1 MAENVGSIYY
11 TVEADTSGLVNG
23 ANAADR
29 SLDSM
34 QGSMQRTDATA
45 GKLQARMTRVAGAVR
60 QANQQIGAQTSAYSG
75 LTRVVA
81 AYLSLRTLQSVVEL
95 SDQYGQMASR
105 IRNATSSAEEYAMVQ
120 ERLLQTANGTFR
132 ALSEA
137 QEVYL
142 ATADTLR
149 DLGYTTSDVLD
160 ITDSFSYALVRD
172 AARAD
177 QATTAMDAWSKA
189 LMKNKVEADGW
200 ASIMAATPS
209 IVEGIAEATGRT
221 QAEIRQLG
229 ASGKL
234 SVEALNEGLRRTRDE
249 NKALADEMETSVAD
263 SFTKLRNSMTV
274 FIGKVNESSGA
285 SQVLT
290 SNIAKLAEIL
300 QDPETIKAAQDLAA
314 GVVGALNKII
324 DGAKETVR
332 IVQWASE
339 ELAYQL
345 SGGMAASDDIVRLN
359 ESLAD
364 QREELAKLEKAR
376 DNLRALGL
384 KVENEDPINKL
395 KADIRATEAL
405 IENFYKSQEKKPPV
419 EAPKVSTS
427 SQPGK
432 SGGKTGTVNAEAAA
446 TAGTKKLTEAQKAA
460 KKAAQEL
467 AQAQKENIDT
477 IASLGQQL
485 ALVGLKGK
493 DLMQTQAELQ
503 LNEYATPEQVAQVRA
518 LAAALYEAQQVEANK
533 QLLGQMD
540 PIAGEDQRYQTELEN
555 LKKLNEAKLLEDQR
569 YLELKTQA
577 EQQHDATMKQLEEER
592 FRRQAAGNEM
602 IMATL
607 DQVQQAGT
615 NALTGLITGANNG
628 ADAMRQLAGAMLNQV
643 VGALVKVG
651 IEQAKN
657 FIMGQAQQAAAATTA
672 AATGA
677 SMASAYAPAAAA
689 ASVASFGGAATAGL
703 TAMAAAIP
711 AMLGMF
717 AGGRQYGGPVG
728 AGGMYRINENG
739 APEVFQAAN
748 GRQYMLPNTRGEVI
762 SNGDA
767 TAQGSPQISL
777 QIINNGPPV
786 SATATM
792 DGNNLR
798 VTLDAVEQDFANKVS
813 SGQGLYPKAIE
824 GAYGF
829 KRAGR

>member
-11 TVEADTSGLVNG
+11 TVEADTSSLVNG

-45 GKLQARMTRVAGAVR
+45 GKLQTRMTRVAGAVR

-81 AYLSLRTLQSVVEL
+81 AYLSLRTLQSVIEL

-285 SQVLT
+285 SQILT
-290 SNIAKLAEIL
+290 SNIAELADAL
-300 QDPETIKAAQDLAA
+300 QDPETIRAAQELAA
-314 GVVGALNKII
+314 GVVGALNQII
-324 DGAKETVR
+324 AGAKETVR
-332 IVQWASE
+332 IVKWAAE
-339 ELAYQL
+339 GIAAALH
-345 SGGMAASDDIVRLN
+345 GAASDDIVRLEDQLN
-359 ESLAD
+359 TYQEMLANPLKRLRIGGKGQAIALFSED
-364 QREELAKLEKAR
+364 EIKA
-376 DNLRALGL
+376 NIA
-384 KVENEDPINKL
+384 
-395 KADIRATEAL
+395 ATQAL
-405 IENFYKSQEKKPPV
+405 IDQFYKDQEKKPPV
-419 EAPKVSTS
+419 VVPNVAPPST
-427 SQPGK
+427 QGK

-446 TAGTKKLTEAQKAA
+446 TTGTKKLTEAQKAA

-493 DLMQTQAELQ
+493 DLMQAQAELQ

-569 YLELKTQA
+569 YLELKAQA

-677 SMASAYAPAAAA
+677 AMASAYAPAAAA

-767 TAQGSPQISL
+767 SAQGSPQISL

-786 SATATM
+786 SATAAM

>member
-1 MAENVGSIYY
+1 M
-11 TVEADTSGLVNG
+11 
-23 ANAADR
+23 
-29 SLDSM
+29 
-34 QGSMQRTDATA
+34 
-45 GKLQARMTRVAGAVR
+45 
-60 QANQQIGAQTSAYSG
+60 
-75 LTRVVA
+75 
-81 AYLSLRTLQSVVEL
+81 
-95 SDQYGQMASR
+95 
-105 IRNATSSAEEYAMVQ
+105 
-120 ERLLQTANGTFR
+120 
-132 ALSEA
+132 
-137 QEVYL
+137 
-142 ATADTLR
+142 
-149 DLGYTTSDVLD
+149 
-160 ITDSFSYALVRD
+160 
-172 AARAD
+172 
-177 QATTAMDAWSKA
+177 
-189 LMKNKVEADGW
+189 
-200 ASIMAATPS
+200 
-209 IVEGIAEATGRT
+209 
-221 QAEIRQLG
+221 
-229 ASGKL
+229 
-234 SVEALNEGLRRTRDE
+234 
-249 NKALADEMETSVAD
+249 ADEMETSVAD

-285 SQVLT
+285 SQILT

-419 EAPKVSTS
+419 EAPKLSTP

-467 AQAQKENIDT
+467 AQAQKENIDA

-493 DLMQTQAELQ
+493 ELMQTQAELQ

-518 LAAALYEAQQVEANK
+518 LAAALYEAQQIEANK

-569 YLELKTQA
+569 YLELKAQA

-677 SMASAYAPAAAA
+677 AMASAYAPAAAA

-767 TAQGSPQISL
+767 SAQGSPQISL

-786 SATATM
+786 SATAAM

>member
-11 TVEADTSGLVNG
+11 TVEADTSSLVNG

-45 GKLQARMTRVAGAVR
+45 GKLQTRMTRVAGAVR

-81 AYLSLRTLQSVVEL
+81 AYLSLRTLQSVIEL

-285 SQVLT
+285 SQILT
-290 SNIAKLAEIL
+290 SNIAELADAL
-300 QDPETIKAAQDLAA
+300 QDPETIRAAQELAA
-314 GVVGALNKII
+314 GVVGALNQII
-324 DGAKETVR
+324 AGAKETVR
-332 IVQWASE
+332 IVKWAAE
-339 ELAYQL
+339 GIAAALH
-345 SGGMAASDDIVRLN
+345 GAASDDIVRLEDQLN
-359 ESLAD
+359 TYQEMLANPLKRLRIGGKGQAIALFSED
-364 QREELAKLEKAR
+364 EIKA
-376 DNLRALGL
+376 NIA
-384 KVENEDPINKL
+384 
-395 KADIRATEAL
+395 ATQAL
-405 IENFYKSQEKKPPV
+405 IDQFYKDQEKKPPV
-419 EAPKVSTS
+419 VVPNVESPST
-427 SQPGK
+427 QGK

-477 IASLGQQL
+477 IAGLGQQL

-677 SMASAYAPAAAA
+677 AMASAYAPAAAA

-767 TAQGSPQISL
+767 SAQGSPQISL

>member
-11 TVEADTSGLVNG
+11 TVEADTSSLVNG

-45 GKLQARMTRVAGAVR
+45 GKLQTRMTRVAGAVR

-81 AYLSLRTLQSVVEL
+81 AYLSLRTLQSVIEL

-285 SQVLT
+285 SQILT
-290 SNIAKLAEIL
+290 SNIAELADAL
-300 QDPETIKAAQDLAA
+300 QDPETIRAAQELAA
-314 GVVGALNKII
+314 GVVGALNQII
-324 DGAKETVR
+324 AGAKETVR
-332 IVQWASE
+332 IVKWAAE
-339 ELAYQL
+339 GIAAALH
-345 SGGMAASDDIVRLN
+345 GAASDDIVRLEDQLN
-359 ESLAD
+359 TYQEMLANPLKRLRIGGKGQAIALFSED
-364 QREELAKLEKAR
+364 EIKA
-376 DNLRALGL
+376 NIA
-384 KVENEDPINKL
+384 
-395 KADIRATEAL
+395 ATQAL
-405 IENFYKSQEKKPPV
+405 IDQFYKDQEKKPPV
-419 EAPKVSTS
+419 VVPNVAPPST
-427 SQPGK
+427 QGK
-432 SGGKTGTVNAEAAA
+432 SGGKTGTVNDEAAA
-446 TAGTKKLTEAQKAA
+446 TTGTKKLTEAQKAA

-493 DLMQTQAELQ
+493 ELMQTQAELQ

-518 LAAALYEAQQVEANK
+518 LAAALYEAQQIEANK

-569 YLELKTQA
+569 YLELKAQA

-657 FIMGQAQQAAAATTA
+657 FIMGQSMQATATAQGIAQA
-672 AATGA
+672 GA
-677 SMASAYAPAAAA
+677 LAGAYAPAAAA
-689 ASVASFGGAATAGL
+689 AAVASFGGAATAGL
-703 TAMAAAIP
+703 AAMAAAIP
-711 AMLGMF
+711 AMLGLF
-717 AGGRQYGGPVG
+717 GGRQYGGGVQANG
-728 AGGMYRINENG
+728 LYRINENG

-767 TAQGSPQISL
+767 SAQGSPQISL

-786 SATATM
+786 SATAAM

>member
-11 TVEADTSGLVNG
+11 TVEADTSSLVNG

-45 GKLQARMTRVAGAVR
+45 GKLQTRMTRVAGAVR

-81 AYLSLRTLQSVVEL
+81 AYLSLRTLQSVIEL

-285 SQVLT
+285 SQILT
-290 SNIAKLAEIL
+290 SNIAELADAL
-300 QDPETIKAAQDLAA
+300 QDPETIRAAQDLAA
-314 GVVGALNKII
+314 GVVSALNQII
-324 DGAKETVR
+324 AGAKETVR
-332 IVQWASE
+332 IVKWAAE
-339 ELAYQL
+339 GIAAALH
-345 SGGMAASDDIVRLN
+345 GAASDDIVRLEDQLN
-359 ESLAD
+359 TYQEMLANPLKRLRIGGKGQAIALFSED
-364 QREELAKLEKAR
+364 EIKA
-376 DNLRALGL
+376 NIA
-384 KVENEDPINKL
+384 
-395 KADIRATEAL
+395 ATQAL
-405 IENFYKSQEKKPPV
+405 IDQFYKDQEKTPPV
-419 EAPKVSTS
+419 VVPNVESPSP
-427 SQPGK
+427 QGK

-467 AQAQKENIDT
+467 AQAQKENIDA

-493 DLMQTQAELQ
+493 ELMQTQAELQ

-518 LAAALYEAQQVEANK
+518 LAAALYEAQQIEANK

-569 YLELKTQA
+569 YLELKAQA

-677 SMASAYAPAAAA
+677 AMASAYAPAAAA

-767 TAQGSPQISL
+767 SAQGSPQISL

-786 SATATM
+786 SATAAM

>member
-11 TVEADTSGLVNG
+11 TVEADTSSLVNG

-45 GKLQARMTRVAGAVR
+45 GKLQTRMTRVAGAVR

-81 AYLSLRTLQSVVEL
+81 AYLSLRTLQSVIEL

-285 SQVLT
+285 SQILT
-290 SNIAKLAEIL
+290 SNIAELADAL
-300 QDPETIKAAQDLAA
+300 QNPETIRAAQELAA
-314 GVVGALNKII
+314 GVVGALNQII
-324 DGAKETVR
+324 AGAKETVR
-332 IVQWASE
+332 IVKWAAE
-339 ELAYQL
+339 GIAAALH
-345 SGGMAASDDIVRLN
+345 GAASDDIVRLEDQLN
-359 ESLAD
+359 TYKEMLANPLKRLRIGGKGQAIALFSED
-364 QREELAKLEKAR
+364 EIKA
-376 DNLRALGL
+376 NIA
-384 KVENEDPINKL
+384 
-395 KADIRATEAL
+395 ATQAL
-405 IENFYKSQEKKPPV
+405 IDQFYKDQEKKPPV
-419 EAPKVSTS
+419 VVPNVAPPST
-427 SQPGK
+427 QGK

-446 TAGTKKLTEAQKAA
+446 TTGTKKLTEAQKAA

-477 IASLGQQL
+477 IAGLGQQL

-533 QLLGQMD
+533 QLLGQID

-657 FIMGQAQQAAAATTA
+657 FIMGQSMQATATAKGIAQA
-672 AATGA
+672 GA
-677 SMASAYAPAAAA
+677 LAGAYAPAAAA

-703 TAMAAAIP
+703 AAMAAAIP
-711 AMLGMF
+711 AMLGLF
-717 AGGRQYGGPVG
+717 GGRQYGGGVQANG
-728 AGGMYRINENG
+728 LYRINENG

-786 SATATM
+786 SATAAM

>member
-11 TVEADTSGLVNG
+11 TVEADTSSLVNG

-45 GKLQARMTRVAGAVR
+45 GKLQTRMTRVAGAVR

-81 AYLSLRTLQSVVEL
+81 AYLSLRTLQSVIEL

-285 SQVLT
+285 SQILT
-290 SNIAKLAEIL
+290 SNIAELADAL
-300 QDPETIKAAQDLAA
+300 QDPETIRAAQELAA
-314 GVVGALNKII
+314 GVVGALNQII
-324 DGAKETVR
+324 AGAKETVR
-332 IVQWASE
+332 IVKWAAE
-339 ELAYQL
+339 GIAAALH
-345 SGGMAASDDIVRLN
+345 GAASDDIVRLEDQLN
-359 ESLAD
+359 TYQDMLANPLKRLRIGGKGQAIALFSED
-364 QREELAKLEKAR
+364 EIKA
-376 DNLRALGL
+376 NIA
-384 KVENEDPINKL
+384 
-395 KADIRATEAL
+395 ATQAL
-405 IENFYKSQEKKPPV
+405 IDQFYKDQEKKPPV
-419 EAPKVSTS
+419 VVPNVAPPST
-427 SQPGK
+427 QGK
-432 SGGKTGTVNAEAAA
+432 SGGKTGTVNAEAA
-446 TAGTKKLTEAQKAA
+446 TTTGTKKLTEAQKAA

-577 EQQHDATMKQLEEER
+577 EQQHDATIKQLEEER

-615 NALTGLITGANNG
+615 NALTGLITGASNG

-677 SMASAYAPAAAA
+677 AMASAYAPAAAA

-717 AGGRQYGGPVG
+717 AGGRQYGGPVA

-786 SATATM
+786 SATAAM

>member
-11 TVEADTSGLVNG
+11 TVEADTSSLVNG

-45 GKLQARMTRVAGAVR
+45 GKLQTRMTRVAGAVR

-81 AYLSLRTLQSVVEL
+81 AYLSLRTLQSVIEL

-285 SQVLT
+285 SQILT
-290 SNIAKLAEIL
+290 SNIAELADAL
-300 QDPETIKAAQDLAA
+300 QDPETIRAAQELAA
-314 GVVGALNKII
+314 GVVGALNQII
-324 DGAKETVR
+324 AGAKETVR
-332 IVQWASE
+332 IVKWAAE
-339 ELAYQL
+339 GIAAALH
-345 SGGMAASDDIVRLN
+345 GAASDDIVRLEDQLN
-359 ESLAD
+359 TYQEMLANPLKRLRIGGKGQAIALFSED
-364 QREELAKLEKAR
+364 EIKA
-376 DNLRALGL
+376 NIA
-384 KVENEDPINKL
+384 
-395 KADIRATEAL
+395 ATQAL
-405 IENFYKSQEKKPPV
+405 IDQFYKDQEKKPPV
-419 EAPKVSTS
+419 VVPNVAPPST
-427 SQPGK
+427 QGK

-446 TAGTKKLTEAQKAA
+446 TTGTKKLTEAQKAA

-518 LAAALYEAQQVEANK
+518 LAAALYEAQQIEANK

-615 NALTGLITGANNG
+615 NALTGLITGASNG

-677 SMASAYAPAAAA
+677 AMASAYAPAAAA

>member
-11 TVEADTSGLVNG
+11 TVEADTSSLVNG

-45 GKLQARMTRVAGAVR
+45 GKLQTRMTRVAGAVR

-81 AYLSLRTLQSVVEL
+81 AYLSLRTLQSVIEL

-160 ITDSFSYALVRD
+160 ITDSFSYSLVRD

-285 SQVLT
+285 SQILT
-290 SNIAKLAEIL
+290 SNIAELADAL
-300 QDPETIKAAQDLAA
+300 QDPETIRAAQDLAA
-314 GVVGALNKII
+314 GVVSALNQII
-324 DGAKETVR
+324 AGAKETVR
-332 IVQWASE
+332 IVKWAAE
-339 ELAYQL
+339 GIAAALH
-345 SGGMAASDDIVRLN
+345 GAASDDIVRLEDQLN
-359 ESLAD
+359 TYQEMLANPLKRLRIGGKGQAIALFSED
-364 QREELAKLEKAR
+364 EIKA
-376 DNLRALGL
+376 NIA
-384 KVENEDPINKL
+384 
-395 KADIRATEAL
+395 ATQAL
-405 IENFYKSQEKKPPV
+405 IDQFYKDQEKKPPV
-419 EAPKVSTS
+419 VVPNVESPSP
-427 SQPGK
+427 QGK

-677 SMASAYAPAAAA
+677 AMASAYAPAAAA

-767 TAQGSPQISL
+767 SAQGSPQISL

-786 SATATM
+786 SATAAM

>member
-11 TVEADTSGLVNG
+11 TVEADTSSLVNG

-45 GKLQARMTRVAGAVR
+45 GKLQTRMTRVAGAVR

-81 AYLSLRTLQSVVEL
+81 AYLSLRTLQSVIEL

-234 SVEALNEGLRRTRDE
+234 SVEALNEGLRRARDE

-290 SNIAKLAEIL
+290 SNIAELADAL
-300 QDPETIKAAQDLAA
+300 QDPETIRAAQELAA
-314 GVVGALNKII
+314 GVVGALNQII
-324 DGAKETVR
+324 AGAKETVR
-332 IVQWASE
+332 IVKWAAE
-339 ELAYQL
+339 GIAAALH
-345 SGGMAASDDIVRLN
+345 GAASDDIVRLEDQLN
-359 ESLAD
+359 TYQEMLANPLKRLRIGGKGQAIALFSED
-364 QREELAKLEKAR
+364 EIKA
-376 DNLRALGL
+376 NIA
-384 KVENEDPINKL
+384 
-395 KADIRATEAL
+395 ATQAL
-405 IENFYKSQEKKPPV
+405 IDQFYKDQEKKPPV
-419 EAPKVSTS
+419 VVPNVAPPST
-427 SQPGK
+427 QGK

-446 TAGTKKLTEAQKAA
+446 TAGTKKLTEAQKEA

-477 IASLGQQL
+477 IAGLGQQL

-555 LKKLNEAKLLEDQR
+555 LKKLNKEKLLEDQR

-677 SMASAYAPAAAA
+677 AMASAYAPAAAA

-748 GRQYMLPNTRGEVI
+748 GRQYMLPNTRGEVV
-762 SNGDA
+762 SNRDASAQYQAQPNIEIHLHEDPSRAGQVQQSRGGDGR
-767 TAQGSPQISL
+767 TMINMWVDSL
-777 QIINNGPPV
+777 LG
-786 SATATM
+786 
-792 DGNNLR
+792 DGEVHQAL
-798 VTLDAVEQDFANKVS
+798 Q
-813 SGQGLYPKAIE
+813 
-824 GAYGF
+824 GAYGLQ
-829 KRAGR
+829 KVGR

>member
-1 MAENVGSIYY
+1 NALLAAKERDLAATRALTAAQATLNGVATTGTVVMGGLRSAMAFLGGPLGVVLLAATAIATFATNAREAKEPTDLLTLSVEKLGQAQLKVAQLDIDKRIQAVSDKLKLLGENYAFAAK
-11 TVEADTSGLVNG
+11 EA
-23 ANAADR
+23 
-29 SLDSM
+29 
-34 QGSMQRTDATA
+34 QGSGRRANRYAEDAVRI
-45 GKLQARMTRVAGAVR
+45 QGAVEELTQELDQLQKKRSDVDAALDKKSSSPSGNGPDR
-60 QANQQIGAQTSAYSG
+60 QANPEDTKALQN
-75 LTRVVA
+75 
-81 AYLSLRTLQSVVEL
+81 LRDEAEL
-95 SDQYGQMASR
+95 SALAG
-105 IRNATSSAEEYAMVQ
+105 EE
-120 ERLLQTANGTFR
+120 R
-132 ALSEA
+132 AKL
-137 QEVYL
+137 
-142 ATADTLR
+142 
-149 DLGYTTSDVLD
+149 
-160 ITDSFSYALVRD
+160 
-172 AARAD
+172 AARKKLSAD
-177 QATTAMDAWSKA
+177 ATK
-189 LMKNKVEADGW
+189 E
-200 ASIMAATPS
+200 
-209 IVEGIAEATGRT
+209 EIAEAER
-221 QAEIRQLG
+221 
-229 ASGKL
+229 
-234 SVEALNEGLRRTRDE
+234 
-249 NKALADEMETSVAD
+249 LAVQI
-263 SFTKLRNSMTV
+263 FRNS
-274 FIGKVNESSGA
+274 E
-285 SQVLT
+285 
-290 SNIAKLAEIL
+290 
-300 QDPETIKAAQDLAA
+300 
-314 GVVGALNKII
+314 
-324 DGAKETVR
+324 
-332 IVQWASE
+332 
-339 ELAYQL
+339 
-345 SGGMAASDDIVRLN
+345 
-359 ESLAD
+359 
-364 QREELAKLEKAR
+364 AR
-376 DNLRALGL
+376 
-384 KVENEDPINKL
+384 K
-395 KADIRATEAL
+395 
-405 IENFYKSQEKKPPV
+405 QEKKS
-419 EAPKVSTS
+419 ASDTASTVKKS
-427 SQPGK
+427 MEDQRRAALDNEKTIGDLSQ
-432 SGGKTGTVNAEAAA
+432 
-446 TAGTKKLTEAQKAA
+446 Q
-460 KKAAQEL
+460 L
-467 AQAQKENIDT
+467 AQA
-477 IASLGQQL
+477 
-485 ALVGLKGK
+485 GLKGK
-493 DLMQTQAELQ
+493 ELAEAGAQ
-503 LNEYATPEQVAQVRA
+503 SRLNPFATPEQVAQVRA
-518 LAAALYEAQQVEANK
+518 LAAALYEAQQIEANK

-569 YLELKTQA
+569 YLELKAQA

-677 SMASAYAPAAAA
+677 AMASAYAPAAAA

-767 TAQGSPQISL
+767 SAQGSPQISL

-786 SATATM
+786 SATAAM

>member
-11 TVEADTSGLVNG
+11 TVEADTSSLVNG

-45 GKLQARMTRVAGAVR
+45 GKLQTRMTRVAGAVR

-81 AYLSLRTLQSVVEL
+81 AYLSLRTLQSVIEL

-285 SQVLT
+285 SQILT
-290 SNIAKLAEIL
+290 SNIAELADAL
-300 QDPETIKAAQDLAA
+300 QDPETIRAAQDLAA
-314 GVVGALNKII
+314 GVVSALNQII
-324 DGAKETVR
+324 AGAKETVR
-332 IVQWASE
+332 IVKWAAE
-339 ELAYQL
+339 GIAAALH
-345 SGGMAASDDIVRLN
+345 GAASDDLVRLEDQLN
-359 ESLAD
+359 TYQEMLANPLKRLRIGGKGQAIALFSED
-364 QREELAKLEKAR
+364 EIKA
-376 DNLRALGL
+376 NIA
-384 KVENEDPINKL
+384 
-395 KADIRATEAL
+395 ATQAL
-405 IENFYKSQEKKPPV
+405 IDQFYKDQEKTPPV
-419 EAPKVSTS
+419 VVPNVESPSP
-427 SQPGK
+427 QGK

-446 TAGTKKLTEAQKAA
+446 TTGTKKLTEAQKAA

-467 AQAQKENIDT
+467 AQAQKENIDA

-493 DLMQTQAELQ
+493 ELMQTQAELQ

-518 LAAALYEAQQVEANK
+518 LAAALYEAQQIEANK

-569 YLELKTQA
+569 YLELKAQA

-657 FIMGQAQQAAAATTA
+657 FIMGQTQQAAAATTA

-677 SMASAYAPAAAA
+677 AMASAYAPAAAA

-767 TAQGSPQISL
+767 SAQGSPQISL

-786 SATATM
+786 SATAAM

>member
-11 TVEADTSGLVNG
+11 TVEADTSSLVNG

-45 GKLQARMTRVAGAVR
+45 GKLQTRMTRVAGAVR

-81 AYLSLRTLQSVVEL
+81 AYLSLRTLQSVIEL

-285 SQVLT
+285 SQILT
-290 SNIAKLAEIL
+290 SNIAELADTL
-300 QDPETIKAAQDLAA
+300 QDPETIRAAQDLAA
-314 GVVGALNKII
+314 GVVSALNQII
-324 DGAKETVR
+324 AGAKETVR
-332 IVQWASE
+332 IVKWAAE
-339 ELAYQL
+339 GIAAALH
-345 SGGMAASDDIVRLN
+345 GAASDDIVRLEDQLN
-359 ESLAD
+359 TYQEMLANPLKRLRIGGKGQAIALFSED
-364 QREELAKLEKAR
+364 EIKA
-376 DNLRALGL
+376 NIA
-384 KVENEDPINKL
+384 
-395 KADIRATEAL
+395 ATQAL
-405 IENFYKSQEKKPPV
+405 IDQFYKDQEKTPPV
-419 EAPKVSTS
+419 VVPNVESPSP
-427 SQPGK
+427 QGK

-467 AQAQKENIDT
+467 AQAQKENIDA

-493 DLMQTQAELQ
+493 ELMQTQAELQ

-518 LAAALYEAQQVEANK
+518 LAAALYEAQQIEANK

-569 YLELKTQA
+569 YLELKAQA

-677 SMASAYAPAAAA
+677 AMASAYAPAAAA

-767 TAQGSPQISL
+767 SAQGSPQISL

-786 SATATM
+786 SATAAM

>member
-11 TVEADTSGLVNG
+11 TVEADTSSLVNG

-45 GKLQARMTRVAGAVR
+45 GKFQTRMTRVAGAVR

-81 AYLSLRTLQSVVEL
+81 AYLSLRTLQSVIEL

-285 SQVLT
+285 SQILT
-290 SNIAKLAEIL
+290 NNIAELADAL
-300 QDPETIKAAQDLAA
+300 QDPETIRAAQELAA
-314 GVVGALNKII
+314 GVVGALNQII
-324 DGAKETVR
+324 AGAKETVR
-332 IVQWASE
+332 IVKWAAE
-339 ELAYQL
+339 GIAAALH
-345 SGGMAASDDIVRLN
+345 GAASDDIVRLEDQLN
-359 ESLAD
+359 TYQEMLANPLKRLRIGGKGQAIALFSED
-364 QREELAKLEKAR
+364 EIKA
-376 DNLRALGL
+376 NIA
-384 KVENEDPINKL
+384 
-395 KADIRATEAL
+395 ATQAL
-405 IENFYKSQEKKPPV
+405 IDQFYKDQEKKPPV
-419 EAPKVSTS
+419 VVPNVAPPST
-427 SQPGK
+427 QGR

-446 TAGTKKLTEAQKAA
+446 TTGTKKLTEAQKAA

-677 SMASAYAPAAAA
+677 AMASAYAPAAAA

>member
-11 TVEADTSGLVNG
+11 TVEADTSSLVNG

-45 GKLQARMTRVAGAVR
+45 GKLQTRMTRVAGAVR

-81 AYLSLRTLQSVVEL
+81 AYLSLRTLQSVIEL

-132 ALSEA
+132 ALGEA

-285 SQVLT
+285 SQILT
-290 SNIAKLAEIL
+290 SNIAELADAL
-300 QDPETIKAAQDLAA
+300 QDPETIRAAQDLAA
-314 GVVGALNKII
+314 GVVSALNQII
-324 DGAKETVR
+324 AGAKETVR
-332 IVQWASE
+332 IVKWAADGIAAA
-339 ELAYQL
+339 LH
-345 SGGMAASDDIVRLN
+345 GAASDDIVRLEDQLN
-359 ESLAD
+359 TYQEMLANPLKRLRIGGKGQAIALFSED
-364 QREELAKLEKAR
+364 EIKA
-376 DNLRALGL
+376 NIA
-384 KVENEDPINKL
+384 
-395 KADIRATEAL
+395 ATQAL
-405 IENFYKSQEKKPPV
+405 IDQFYKDQEKTPPV
-419 EAPKVSTS
+419 VVPNVESPSP
-427 SQPGK
+427 QGK

-467 AQAQKENIDT
+467 AQAQKENIDA

-493 DLMQTQAELQ
+493 ELMQTQAELQ

-657 FIMGQAQQAAAATTA
+657 FIMGQSMQATATAQGIAQA
-672 AATGA
+672 GA
-677 SMASAYAPAAAA
+677 LAGAYAPAAAA
-689 ASVASFGGAATAGL
+689 AAVASFGGAATAGL
-703 TAMAAAIP
+703 AAMAAAIP
-711 AMLGMF
+711 AMLGLF
-717 AGGRQYGGPVG
+717 GGRQYGGGVQANG
-728 AGGMYRINENG
+728 LYRINENG

>member
-11 TVEADTSGLVNG
+11 TVEADTSSLVNG

-45 GKLQARMTRVAGAVR
+45 GKLQTRMTRVAGAVR

-81 AYLSLRTLQSVVEL
+81 AYLSLRTLQSVIEL

-209 IVEGIAEATGRT
+209 IVEGIADATGRT

-285 SQVLT
+285 SQILT
-290 SNIAKLAEIL
+290 SNIAELADAL
-300 QDPETIKAAQDLAA
+300 QDPETIRAAQELAA
-314 GVVGALNKII
+314 GVVGALNQII
-324 DGAKETVR
+324 AGAKETVR
-332 IVQWASE
+332 IVKWAAE
-339 ELAYQL
+339 GIAAALH
-345 SGGMAASDDIVRLN
+345 GAASDDIVRLEDQLN
-359 ESLAD
+359 TYQEMLANPLKRLRIGGKGQAIALFSED
-364 QREELAKLEKAR
+364 EIKA
-376 DNLRALGL
+376 NIA
-384 KVENEDPINKL
+384 
-395 KADIRATEAL
+395 ATQAL
-405 IENFYKSQEKKPPV
+405 IDQFYKDQEKKPPV
-419 EAPKVSTS
+419 VVPNVESPST
-427 SQPGK
+427 QGK

-477 IASLGQQL
+477 IAGLGQQL

-677 SMASAYAPAAAA
+677 AMASAYAPAAAA

-748 GRQYMLPNTRGEVI
+748 GQQYMLPNTRGEVI

>member
-11 TVEADTSGLVNG
+11 TVEADTSSLVNG

-45 GKLQARMTRVAGAVR
+45 GKLQTRMTRVAGAVR

-81 AYLSLRTLQSVVEL
+81 AYLSLRTLQSVIEL

-290 SNIAKLAEIL
+290 SNIAELADAL
-300 QDPETIKAAQDLAA
+300 QDPETIRAAQELAA
-314 GVVGALNKII
+314 GVVGALNQII
-324 DGAKETVR
+324 AGAKETVR
-332 IVQWASE
+332 IVKWAAEGISAA
-339 ELAYQL
+339 LH
-345 SGGMAASDDIVRLN
+345 GAASDDIVRLEDQLN
-359 ESLAD
+359 TYQEMLANPLKRLRIGGKGQAIALFSED
-364 QREELAKLEKAR
+364 EIKA
-376 DNLRALGL
+376 NIA
-384 KVENEDPINKL
+384 
-395 KADIRATEAL
+395 ATQAL
-405 IENFYKSQEKKPPV
+405 IDQFYKDQEKKPPV
-419 EAPKVSTS
+419 VVPNVESPST
-427 SQPGK
+427 QGK

-677 SMASAYAPAAAA
+677 AMASAYAPAAAA

>member
-11 TVEADTSGLVNG
+11 TVEADTSSLVNG

-45 GKLQARMTRVAGAVR
+45 GKLQTRMTRVAGAVR

-81 AYLSLRTLQSVVEL
+81 AYLSLRTLQSVIEL

-285 SQVLT
+285 SQILT
-290 SNIAKLAEIL
+290 SNIAELADAL
-300 QDPETIKAAQDLAA
+300 QDPETIRAAQELAA
-314 GVVGALNKII
+314 GVVGALNQII
-324 DGAKETVR
+324 AGAKETVR
-332 IVQWASE
+332 IVKWAAE
-339 ELAYQL
+339 GIAAALH
-345 SGGMAASDDIVRLN
+345 GAASDDIVRLEDQLN
-359 ESLAD
+359 TYQEMLANPLKRLRIGGKGQAIALFSED
-364 QREELAKLEKAR
+364 EIKA
-376 DNLRALGL
+376 NIA
-384 KVENEDPINKL
+384 
-395 KADIRATEAL
+395 ATQAL
-405 IENFYKSQEKKPPV
+405 IDQFYKDQEKKPPV
-419 EAPKVSTS
+419 VVPNVAPPST
-427 SQPGK
+427 QGK

-446 TAGTKKLTEAQKAA
+446 TTGTKKLTEAQKAA

-493 DLMQTQAELQ
+493 ELMQTQAELQ

-518 LAAALYEAQQVEANK
+518 LAAALYEAQQIEANK
-533 QLLGQMD
+533 QLLGQMG

-569 YLELKTQA
+569 YLELKAQA

-677 SMASAYAPAAAA
+677 AMASAYAPAAAA

-767 TAQGSPQISL
+767 SAQGSPQISL

-786 SATATM
+786 SATAAM

>member
-11 TVEADTSGLVNG
+11 TVEADTSSLVNG

-45 GKLQARMTRVAGAVR
+45 GKLQTRMTRVAGAVR

-81 AYLSLRTLQSVVEL
+81 AYLSLRTLQSVIEL

-285 SQVLT
+285 SQILT
-290 SNIAKLAEIL
+290 SNIAELADAL
-300 QDPETIKAAQDLAA
+300 QDPETIRAAQELAA
-314 GVVGALNKII
+314 GVVGALNQII
-324 DGAKETVR
+324 AGAKETVR
-332 IVQWASE
+332 IVKWAAE
-339 ELAYQL
+339 GIAAALH
-345 SGGMAASDDIVRLN
+345 GAASDDIVRLEDQLN
-359 ESLAD
+359 TYQEMLANPLKRLRIGGKGQAIALFSED
-364 QREELAKLEKAR
+364 EIKA
-376 DNLRALGL
+376 NIA
-384 KVENEDPINKL
+384 
-395 KADIRATEAL
+395 ATQAL
-405 IENFYKSQEKKPPV
+405 IDQFYKDQEKKPPV
-419 EAPKVSTS
+419 VVPNVAPPST
-427 SQPGK
+427 QGK

-446 TAGTKKLTEAQKAA
+446 TTGTKKLTEAQKAA

-518 LAAALYEAQQVEANK
+518 LAAALYEAQQIEANK

-569 YLELKTQA
+569 YLELKAQA

-677 SMASAYAPAAAA
+677 AMASAYAPAAAA

-767 TAQGSPQISL
+767 SAQGSPQISL

-786 SATATM
+786 SATAAM

>member
-11 TVEADTSGLVNG
+11 TVEADTSSLVNG

-45 GKLQARMTRVAGAVR
+45 GKLQTRMTRMAGAVR

-81 AYLSLRTLQSVVEL
+81 AYLSLRTLQSVIEL

-290 SNIAKLAEIL
+290 SNIAELANAL
-300 QDPETIKAAQDLAA
+300 QDPETIRAAQELAA
-314 GVVGALNKII
+314 GVVGALNQII
-324 DGAKETVR
+324 AGAKETVR
-332 IVQWASE
+332 IVKWAAE
-339 ELAYQL
+339 GIAAALH
-345 SGGMAASDDIVRLN
+345 GAASDDIVRLEDQLN
-359 ESLAD
+359 TYQEMLANPLKRLRIGGKGQAIALFSED
-364 QREELAKLEKAR
+364 EIKA
-376 DNLRALGL
+376 NIA
-384 KVENEDPINKL
+384 
-395 KADIRATEAL
+395 ATQAL
-405 IENFYKSQEKKPPV
+405 IDQFYKDQEKKPPV
-419 EAPKVSTS
+419 VVPNVEPPSV
-427 SQPGK
+427 QGK

-446 TAGTKKLTEAQKAA
+446 TTGTKKLTEAQKAA

-677 SMASAYAPAAAA
+677 AMASAYAPAAAA

>member
-11 TVEADTSGLVNG
+11 TVEADTSSLVNG

-45 GKLQARMTRVAGAVR
+45 GKLQTRMTRVAGAVR

-81 AYLSLRTLQSVVEL
+81 AYLSLRTLQSVIEL

-285 SQVLT
+285 SQILT
-290 SNIAKLAEIL
+290 SNIAELADAL
-300 QDPETIKAAQDLAA
+300 QDPETIRAAQDLAA
-314 GVVGALNKII
+314 GVVSALNQII
-324 DGAKETVR
+324 AGAKETVR
-332 IVQWASE
+332 IVKWAAE
-339 ELAYQL
+339 GIAAALH
-345 SGGMAASDDIVRLN
+345 GAASDDIVRLEDQLN
-359 ESLAD
+359 TYQEMLANPLKRLRIGGKGQAIALFSED
-364 QREELAKLEKAR
+364 EIKA
-376 DNLRALGL
+376 NIA
-384 KVENEDPINKL
+384 
-395 KADIRATEAL
+395 ATQAL
-405 IENFYKSQEKKPPV
+405 IDQFYKDQEKTPPV
-419 EAPKVSTS
+419 VVPNVESPSP
-427 SQPGK
+427 QGK
-432 SGGKTGTVNAEAAA
+432 SGGKTGTVNAEDAA

-467 AQAQKENIDT
+467 AQAQKENIDA

-493 DLMQTQAELQ
+493 ELMQTQAELQ

-569 YLELKTQA
+569 YLELKAQA

-657 FIMGQAQQAAAATTA
+657 FIMGQSMQATATAQGIAQA
-672 AATGA
+672 GA
-677 SMASAYAPAAAA
+677 LAGAYAPAAAA

-703 TAMAAAIP
+703 AAMAAAIP
-711 AMLGMF
+711 AMLGLF
-717 AGGRQYGGPVG
+717 GGRQYGGGVQANG
-728 AGGMYRINENG
+728 LYRINENG

>member
-11 TVEADTSGLVNG
+11 TVEADTSSLVNG

-45 GKLQARMTRVAGAVR
+45 GKLQTRMTRVAGAVR

-81 AYLSLRTLQSVVEL
+81 AYLSLRTLQSVIEL

-290 SNIAKLAEIL
+290 SNIAELADAL
-300 QDPETIKAAQDLAA
+300 QDPETIRAAQELAA
-314 GVVGALNKII
+314 GVVGALNQII
-324 DGAKETVR
+324 AGAKETVR
-332 IVQWASE
+332 IVKWAAE
-339 ELAYQL
+339 GIAAALH
-345 SGGMAASDDIVRLN
+345 GAASDDIVRLEDQLN
-359 ESLAD
+359 TYQEMLANPLKRLRIGGKGQAIALFSED
-364 QREELAKLEKAR
+364 EIKA
-376 DNLRALGL
+376 NIA
-384 KVENEDPINKL
+384 
-395 KADIRATEAL
+395 ATQAL
-405 IENFYKSQEKKPPV
+405 IDQFYKDQEKKPPV
-419 EAPKVSTS
+419 VVPNVAPPST
-427 SQPGK
+427 QGK

-446 TAGTKKLTEAQKAA
+446 TAGTKKLTEAQKEA

-477 IASLGQQL
+477 IAGLGQQL

-555 LKKLNEAKLLEDQR
+555 LKKLNKEKLLEDQR

-677 SMASAYAPAAAA
+677 AMASAYAPAAAA

-748 GRQYMLPNTRGEVI
+748 GRQYMLPNTRGEVV
-762 SNGDA
+762 SNRDASAQYQAQPNIEIHLHEDPSRAGQVQQSRGGDGR
-767 TAQGSPQISL
+767 TMINMWVDSL
-777 QIINNGPPV
+777 LG
-786 SATATM
+786 
-792 DGNNLR
+792 DGEVHQAL
-798 VTLDAVEQDFANKVS
+798 Q
-813 SGQGLYPKAIE
+813 
-824 GAYGF
+824 GAYGLQ
-829 KRAGR
+829 KVGR

>member
-11 TVEADTSGLVNG
+11 TVEADTSSLVNG

-45 GKLQARMTRVAGAVR
+45 GKLQTRMTRVAGAVR

-81 AYLSLRTLQSVVEL
+81 AYLSLRTLQSVIEL

-290 SNIAKLAEIL
+290 SNIAELANAL
-300 QDPETIKAAQDLAA
+300 QDPETIRAAQELAA
-314 GVVGALNKII
+314 GVVGALNQII
-324 DGAKETVR
+324 AGAKETVR
-332 IVQWASE
+332 IVKWAAE
-339 ELAYQL
+339 GIAAALH
-345 SGGMAASDDIVRLN
+345 GAASDDIVRLEDQLN
-359 ESLAD
+359 TYQEMLANPLKRLRIGGKGQAIALFSED
-364 QREELAKLEKAR
+364 EIKA
-376 DNLRALGL
+376 NIA
-384 KVENEDPINKL
+384 
-395 KADIRATEAL
+395 ATQAL
-405 IENFYKSQEKKPPV
+405 IDQFYKDQEKKPPV
-419 EAPKVSTS
+419 VVPNVAPPST
-427 SQPGK
+427 QGK

-446 TAGTKKLTEAQKAA
+446 TTGTKKLTEAQKAA

-518 LAAALYEAQQVEANK
+518 LAAALYEAQQIEANK

-569 YLELKTQA
+569 YLELKAQA

-615 NALTGLITGANNG
+615 NALTGLITGASNG

-677 SMASAYAPAAAA
+677 AMASAYAPAAAA

-767 TAQGSPQISL
+767 SAQGSPQISL

>member
-11 TVEADTSGLVNG
+11 TVEADTSSLVNG

-45 GKLQARMTRVAGAVR
+45 GKLQTRMTRVAGAVR

-81 AYLSLRTLQSVVEL
+81 AYLSLRTLQSVIEL

-285 SQVLT
+285 SQILT

-419 EAPKVSTS
+419 EAPKLSTP

-446 TAGTKKLTEAQKAA
+446 TTGAKKLTEAQKAA

-477 IASLGQQL
+477 IAGLGQQL

-657 FIMGQAQQAAAATTA
+657 FIMGQSMQATATAKGIAQA
-672 AATGA
+672 GA
-677 SMASAYAPAAAA
+677 LAGAYTPAAAA

-703 TAMAAAIP
+703 AAMAAAIP
-711 AMLGMF
+711 AMLGLF
-717 AGGRQYGGPVG
+717 GGRQYGGGVQANG
-728 AGGMYRINENG
+728 LYRINENG

>member
-11 TVEADTSGLVNG
+11 TVEADTSSLVNG

-45 GKLQARMTRVAGAVR
+45 GKLQTRMTRVAGAVR

-81 AYLSLRTLQSVVEL
+81 AYLSLRTLQSVIEL

-132 ALSEA
+132 ALGEA

-221 QAEIRQLG
+221 EAEIRQLG

-285 SQVLT
+285 SQILT
-290 SNIAKLAEIL
+290 SNIAELADAL
-300 QDPETIKAAQDLAA
+300 QDPETIRAAQDLAA
-314 GVVGALNKII
+314 GVVSALNQII
-324 DGAKETVR
+324 AGAKETVR
-332 IVQWASE
+332 IVKWAADGIAAA
-339 ELAYQL
+339 LH
-345 SGGMAASDDIVRLN
+345 GAASDDIVRLEDQLN
-359 ESLAD
+359 TYQEMLANPLKRLRIGGKGQAIALFSED
-364 QREELAKLEKAR
+364 EIKA
-376 DNLRALGL
+376 NIA
-384 KVENEDPINKL
+384 
-395 KADIRATEAL
+395 ATQAL
-405 IENFYKSQEKKPPV
+405 IDQFYKDQEKTPPV
-419 EAPKVSTS
+419 VVPNVESPSP
-427 SQPGK
+427 QGK

-467 AQAQKENIDT
+467 AQAQKENIDA

-493 DLMQTQAELQ
+493 ELMQTQAELQ

-518 LAAALYEAQQVEANK
+518 LAAALYEAQQIEANK

-569 YLELKTQA
+569 YLELKAQA

-677 SMASAYAPAAAA
+677 AMASAYAPAAAA

-767 TAQGSPQISL
+767 SAQGSPQISL

-786 SATATM
+786 SATAAM

>member
-11 TVEADTSGLVNG
+11 TVEADTSSLVNG

-45 GKLQARMTRVAGAVR
+45 GKLQTRMTRVAGAVR

-81 AYLSLRTLQSVVEL
+81 AYLSLRTLQSVIEL

-105 IRNATSSAEEYAMVQ
+105 IRNATSAAEEYAMVQ

-285 SQVLT
+285 SQILT
-290 SNIAKLAEIL
+290 SNIAELADAL
-300 QDPETIKAAQDLAA
+300 QDPETIRAAQELAA
-314 GVVGALNKII
+314 GVVGALNQII
-324 DGAKETVR
+324 AGAKETVR
-332 IVQWASE
+332 IVKWAAE
-339 ELAYQL
+339 GIAAALH
-345 SGGMAASDDIVRLN
+345 GAASDDIVRLEDQLN
-359 ESLAD
+359 TYQEMLANPLKRLRIGGKGQAIALFSED
-364 QREELAKLEKAR
+364 EIKA
-376 DNLRALGL
+376 NIA
-384 KVENEDPINKL
+384 
-395 KADIRATEAL
+395 ATQAL
-405 IENFYKSQEKKPPV
+405 IDQFYKDQEKKPPV
-419 EAPKVSTS
+419 VVPNVAPPST
-427 SQPGK
+427 QGK

-446 TAGTKKLTEAQKAA
+446 TTGTKKLTEAQKAA

-493 DLMQTQAELQ
+493 ELMQTQAELQ

-518 LAAALYEAQQVEANK
+518 LAAALYEAQQIEANK

-569 YLELKTQA
+569 YLELKAQA

-677 SMASAYAPAAAA
+677 AMASAYAPAAAA

-767 TAQGSPQISL
+767 SAQGSPQISL

-786 SATATM
+786 SATAAM

>member
-11 TVEADTSGLVNG
+11 TVEADTSSLVNG

-45 GKLQARMTRVAGAVR
+45 GKLQTRMTRVAGAVR

-81 AYLSLRTLQSVVEL
+81 AYLSLRTLQSVIEL

-285 SQVLT
+285 SQILT
-290 SNIAKLAEIL
+290 SNIAELADAL
-300 QDPETIKAAQDLAA
+300 QDPETIRAAQELAA
-314 GVVGALNKII
+314 GVVSALNQII
-324 DGAKETVR
+324 AGAKETVR
-332 IVQWASE
+332 IVKWAAE
-339 ELAYQL
+339 GIAAALH
-345 SGGMAASDDIVRLN
+345 GAASDDIVRLEDQLN
-359 ESLAD
+359 TYQEMLANPLKRLRIGGKGQAIALFSED
-364 QREELAKLEKAR
+364 EIKA
-376 DNLRALGL
+376 NIA
-384 KVENEDPINKL
+384 
-395 KADIRATEAL
+395 ATQAL
-405 IENFYKSQEKKPPV
+405 IDQFYKDQEKKPPV
-419 EAPKVSTS
+419 VVPNVAPPST
-427 SQPGK
+427 QGK

-446 TAGTKKLTEAQKAA
+446 TTGTKKLTEAQKAA

-518 LAAALYEAQQVEANK
+518 LAAALYEAQQIEANK

-677 SMASAYAPAAAA
+677 AMASAYAPAAAA

-717 AGGRQYGGPVG
+717 AGGRQYGGPVA

-767 TAQGSPQISL
+767 SAQGSPQISL

-786 SATATM
+786 SATAAM

>member
-11 TVEADTSGLVNG
+11 TVEADTSSLVNG

-45 GKLQARMTRVAGAVR
+45 GKLQTRMTRVAGAVR

-81 AYLSLRTLQSVVEL
+81 AYLSLRTLQSVIEL

-120 ERLLQTANGTFR
+120 ERLLQSANGTFR

-285 SQVLT
+285 SQILT
-290 SNIAKLAEIL
+290 SNIAELADAL
-300 QDPETIKAAQDLAA
+300 QDPETIRAAQELAA
-314 GVVGALNKII
+314 GVVGALNQII
-324 DGAKETVR
+324 AGAKETVR
-332 IVQWASE
+332 IVKWAAE
-339 ELAYQL
+339 GIAAALH
-345 SGGMAASDDIVRLN
+345 GAASDDIVRLEDQLN
-359 ESLAD
+359 TYQEMLANPLKRLRIGGKGQAIALFSED
-364 QREELAKLEKAR
+364 EIKA
-376 DNLRALGL
+376 NIA
-384 KVENEDPINKL
+384 
-395 KADIRATEAL
+395 ATQAL
-405 IENFYKSQEKKPPV
+405 IDQFYKDQEKKPPV
-419 EAPKVSTS
+419 VVPNVAPPST
-427 SQPGK
+427 QGK

-446 TAGTKKLTEAQKAA
+446 TTGTKKLTEAQKAA

-518 LAAALYEAQQVEANK
+518 LAAALYEAQQIEANK

>member
-11 TVEADTSGLVNG
+11 TVEADTSSLVNG

-45 GKLQARMTRVAGAVR
+45 GKFQTRMTRVAGAVR

-81 AYLSLRTLQSVVEL
+81 AYLSLRTLQSVIEL

-132 ALSEA
+132 ALGEA

-285 SQVLT
+285 SQILT
-290 SNIAKLAEIL
+290 SNIAELADAL
-300 QDPETIKAAQDLAA
+300 QDPETIRAAQELAA
-314 GVVGALNKII
+314 GVVGALNQII
-324 DGAKETVR
+324 AGAKETVR
-332 IVQWASE
+332 IVKWAAE
-339 ELAYQL
+339 GIAAALH
-345 SGGMAASDDIVRLN
+345 GAASDDIVRLEDQLN
-359 ESLAD
+359 TYQEMLANPLKRLRIGGKGQAIALFSED
-364 QREELAKLEKAR
+364 EIKA
-376 DNLRALGL
+376 NIA
-384 KVENEDPINKL
+384 
-395 KADIRATEAL
+395 ATQAL
-405 IENFYKSQEKKPPV
+405 IDQFYKDQEKKPPV
-419 EAPKVSTS
+419 VVPNVAPPST
-427 SQPGK
+427 QGK

-446 TAGTKKLTEAQKAA
+446 TTGTKKLTEAQKAA

-569 YLELKTQA
+569 YLELKAQA

-677 SMASAYAPAAAA
+677 AMASAYAPAAAA

>member
-11 TVEADTSGLVNG
+11 TVEADTSSLVNG

-45 GKLQARMTRVAGAVR
+45 GKLQTRMTRVAGAVR

-81 AYLSLRTLQSVVEL
+81 AYLSLRTLQSVIEL

-285 SQVLT
+285 SQILT

-419 EAPKVSTS
+419 EAPKLSTP

-460 KKAAQEL
+460 QEL

-477 IASLGQQL
+477 IAGLGQQL

-569 YLELKTQA
+569 YLELKAQA

-657 FIMGQAQQAAAATTA
+657 FIMGQSMQATATAKGIAQA
-672 AATGA
+672 GA
-677 SMASAYAPAAAA
+677 LAGAYAPAAAA

-703 TAMAAAIP
+703 AAMAAAIP
-711 AMLGMF
+711 AMLGLF
-717 AGGRQYGGPVG
+717 GGRQYGGGVQANG
-728 AGGMYRINENG
+728 LYRINENG

-767 TAQGSPQISL
+767 SAQGSPQISL

-786 SATATM
+786 SATAAM

>member
-11 TVEADTSGLVNG
+11 TVEADTSSLVNG

-45 GKLQARMTRVAGAVR
+45 GKLQTRMTRVAGAVR

-81 AYLSLRTLQSVVEL
+81 AYLSLRTLQSVIEL

-285 SQVLT
+285 SQILT
-290 SNIAKLAEIL
+290 SNIAELADAL
-300 QDPETIKAAQDLAA
+300 QDPETIRAAQDLAA
-314 GVVGALNKII
+314 GVVSALNQII
-324 DGAKETVR
+324 AGAKETVR
-332 IVQWASE
+332 IVKWAAE
-339 ELAYQL
+339 GIAAALH
-345 SGGMAASDDIVRLN
+345 GAASDDIVRLEDQLN
-359 ESLAD
+359 TYQEMLANPLKRLRIGGKGQAIALFSED
-364 QREELAKLEKAR
+364 EIKA
-376 DNLRALGL
+376 NIA
-384 KVENEDPINKL
+384 
-395 KADIRATEAL
+395 ATQAL
-405 IENFYKSQEKKPPV
+405 IDQFYKDQEKTPPV
-419 EAPKVSTS
+419 VVPNVESPYL
-427 SQPGK
+427 QGK

-467 AQAQKENIDT
+467 AQAQKENIDA

-493 DLMQTQAELQ
+493 ELMQTQAELQ

-518 LAAALYEAQQVEANK
+518 LAAALYEAQQIEANK

-569 YLELKTQA
+569 YLELKAQA

-677 SMASAYAPAAAA
+677 AMASAYAPAAAA

-767 TAQGSPQISL
+767 SAQGSPQISL

>member
-45 GKLQARMTRVAGAVR
+45 GKLQTRMTRVAGAVR

-81 AYLSLRTLQSVVEL
+81 AYLSLRTLQSVIEL

-285 SQVLT
+285 SQILT
-290 SNIAKLAEIL
+290 SNIAELADAL
-300 QDPETIKAAQDLAA
+300 QDPETIRAAQELAA
-314 GVVGALNKII
+314 GVVGALNQII
-324 DGAKETVR
+324 AGAKETVR
-332 IVQWASE
+332 IVKWAAE
-339 ELAYQL
+339 GIAAALH
-345 SGGMAASDDIVRLN
+345 GAASDDIVRLEDQLN
-359 ESLAD
+359 TYQEMLANPLKRLRIGGKGQAIALFSED
-364 QREELAKLEKAR
+364 EIKA
-376 DNLRALGL
+376 NIA
-384 KVENEDPINKL
+384 
-395 KADIRATEAL
+395 ATQAL
-405 IENFYKSQEKKPPV
+405 IDQFYKDQEKKPPV
-419 EAPKVSTS
+419 VVPNVAPPST
-427 SQPGK
+427 QGK

-446 TAGTKKLTEAQKAA
+446 TTGTKKLTEAQKAA

-477 IASLGQQL
+477 IAGLGQQL

-569 YLELKTQA
+569 YLELKAQA

-657 FIMGQAQQAAAATTA
+657 FIMGQSMQATATAQGIAQA
-672 AATGA
+672 GA
-677 SMASAYAPAAAA
+677 LAGAYAPAAAA

-703 TAMAAAIP
+703 AAMAAAIP
-711 AMLGMF
+711 AMLGLF
-717 AGGRQYGGPVG
+717 GGRQYGGGVQANG
-728 AGGMYRINENG
+728 LYRINENG

>member
-11 TVEADTSGLVNG
+11 TVEADTSSLVNG

-45 GKLQARMTRVAGAVR
+45 GKLQTRMTRMAGAVR

-81 AYLSLRTLQSVVEL
+81 AYLSLRTLQSVIEL

-290 SNIAKLAEIL
+290 SNIAELADAL
-300 QDPETIKAAQDLAA
+300 QDPETIRAAQELAA
-314 GVVGALNKII
+314 GVVGALNQII
-324 DGAKETVR
+324 AGAKETVR
-332 IVQWASE
+332 IVKWAAE
-339 ELAYQL
+339 GIAAALH
-345 SGGMAASDDIVRLN
+345 GAASDDIVRLEDQLN
-359 ESLAD
+359 TYQEMLANPLKRLRIGGKGQAIALFSED
-364 QREELAKLEKAR
+364 EIKA
-376 DNLRALGL
+376 NIA
-384 KVENEDPINKL
+384 
-395 KADIRATEAL
+395 ATQAL
-405 IENFYKSQEKKPPV
+405 IDQFYKDQEKKPPV
-419 EAPKVSTS
+419 VVPNVAPPST
-427 SQPGK
+427 QGK

-446 TAGTKKLTEAQKAA
+446 TAGTKKLTEAQKEA

-477 IASLGQQL
+477 IAGLGQQL

-677 SMASAYAPAAAA
+677 AMASAYAPAAAA

-728 AGGMYRINENG
+728 AGGTYRINENG

-762 SNGDA
+762 SNRDASEQLQAQPNIEIHLHEDPARAGQVQQSRGGNGRTMINMWVDSLLGDGEVHQA
-767 TAQGSPQISL
+767 L
-777 QIINNGPPV
+777 Q
-786 SATATM
+786 
-792 DGNNLR
+792 
-798 VTLDAVEQDFANKVS
+798 
-813 SGQGLYPKAIE
+813 
-824 GAYGF
+824 GAYGLQ
-829 KRAGR
+829 KVGR

>member
-11 TVEADTSGLVNG
+11 TVEADTSSLVNG

-45 GKLQARMTRVAGAVR
+45 GKLQTRMTRVAGAVR

-81 AYLSLRTLQSVVEL
+81 AYLSLRTLQSVIEL

-132 ALSEA
+132 ALGEA

-149 DLGYTTSDVLD
+149 DLGHTTSDVLD

-285 SQVLT
+285 SQILT
-290 SNIAKLAEIL
+290 SNIAELADAL
-300 QDPETIKAAQDLAA
+300 QDPETIRAAQDLAA
-314 GVVGALNKII
+314 GVVSALNQII
-324 DGAKETVR
+324 AGAKETVR
-332 IVQWASE
+332 IVKWAADGIAAA
-339 ELAYQL
+339 LH
-345 SGGMAASDDIVRLN
+345 GAASDDIVRLEDQLN
-359 ESLAD
+359 TYQEMLANPLKRLRIGGKGQAIALFSED
-364 QREELAKLEKAR
+364 EIKA
-376 DNLRALGL
+376 NIA
-384 KVENEDPINKL
+384 
-395 KADIRATEAL
+395 ATQAL
-405 IENFYKSQEKKPPV
+405 IDQFYKDQEKTPPV
-419 EAPKVSTS
+419 VVPNVESPSP
-427 SQPGK
+427 QGK
-432 SGGKTGTVNAEAAA
+432 LGGKTGTVNAEAAA
-446 TAGTKKLTEAQKAA
+446 TAGTKNLTEAQKAA

-467 AQAQKENIDT
+467 AQAQKENIDA

-493 DLMQTQAELQ
+493 ELMQTQAELQ

-518 LAAALYEAQQVEANK
+518 LAAALYEAQQIEANK

-677 SMASAYAPAAAA
+677 AMASAYAPAAAA

-767 TAQGSPQISL
+767 SAQGSPQISL

-786 SATATM
+786 SATAAM

>member
-11 TVEADTSGLVNG
+11 TVEADTSSLVNG

-45 GKLQARMTRVAGAVR
+45 GKLQTRMTRVAGAVR

-81 AYLSLRTLQSVVEL
+81 AYLSLRTLQSVIEL

-290 SNIAKLAEIL
+290 SNIAELADAL
-300 QDPETIKAAQDLAA
+300 QDPETIRAAQELAA
-314 GVVGALNKII
+314 GVVGALNQII
-324 DGAKETVR
+324 AGAKETVR
-332 IVQWASE
+332 IVKWAAE
-339 ELAYQL
+339 GIAAALH
-345 SGGMAASDDIVRLN
+345 GAASDDIVRLEDQLN
-359 ESLAD
+359 TYQEMLANPLKRLRIGGKGQAIALFSED
-364 QREELAKLEKAR
+364 EIKA
-376 DNLRALGL
+376 NIA
-384 KVENEDPINKL
+384 
-395 KADIRATEAL
+395 ATQAL
-405 IENFYKSQEKKPPV
+405 IDQFYKDQEKKPPV
-419 EAPKVSTS
+419 VVPNVESPST
-427 SQPGK
+427 QGK

-677 SMASAYAPAAAA
+677 AMASAYAPAAAA